1 MTARAEYGTL
11 KTGDVMLAYKAKLQL
26 NKLQKSLIS
35 KTILDCVELYNT
47 TIELASEQTS
57 IPSVL

>member
-1 MTARAEYGTL
+1 
-11 KTGDVMLAYKAKLQL
+11 MLAYKAKLQL